1 MEAEERALAIDKPR
15 LLSTSQAAEHLG
27 LSAAYLTKKRITGGG
42 PAFVKLGTRV
52 SYDPADLDAWVEA
65 NKRRSTS
72 DQRGRA

>member
-1 MEAEERALAIDKPR
+1 MPR
-15 LLSTSQAAEHLG
+15 NT
-27 LSAAYLTKKRITGGG
+27 RTGGG
-42 PAFVKLGTRV
+42 PAFVKLGARV